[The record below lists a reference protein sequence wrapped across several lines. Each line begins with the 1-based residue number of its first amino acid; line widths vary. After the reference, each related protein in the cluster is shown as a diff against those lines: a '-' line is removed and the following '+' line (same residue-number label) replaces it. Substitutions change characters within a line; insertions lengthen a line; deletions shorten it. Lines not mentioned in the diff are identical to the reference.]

1 MNKKVLVTGG
11 CGFIGSHLVEKL
23 IRLNYEV
30 TVIDNLLRGNK
41 LTNFSLKNSNFIN
54 GDVRDVTKINEITK
68 KCDYVFHLAA
78 YLGVEEVANNPKETM
93 DVESIGTY
101 NIVNAAIKNSCEK
114 IIYISTSGVY
124 GKVDFDKAVDENF
137 LVSPASSYSIAK
149 RFNEIYMQ
157 SIYKDYQIDT
167 FSLRYFNVYGPRQ
180 DTRMVVP
187 KFFDSTMKNK
197 PITVF
202 GNGKQTRDFTFI
214 DDTVSSTIKIAEI
227 CKGNEIINIS
237 KGDDIQ
243 IIDVANKI
251 CKITRSSSEVL
262 LVDTPQYRY
271 DFDVDKRWGNSDKL
285 FSLTGYKPD
294 TSLDDG
300 LSETYKY
307 LMGD

>member
-11 CGFIGSHLVEKL
+11 GGFIGSHLVEKL
-23 IRLNYEV
+23 IKLNYNV

-41 LTNFSLKNSNFIN
+41 LTDFSLQNSNFIN
-54 GDVRDVTKINEITK
+54 GDVRDEVEINKITE
-68 KCDYVFHLAA
+68 KCDYIFHLAA

-101 NIVNAAIKNSCEK
+101 NIVNAAIKNNCEK

-157 SIYKDYQIDT
+157 SIFTDYQIDT

-187 KFFDSTMKNK
+187 KFFDSAMQNK
-197 PITVF
+197 SINVF
-202 GNGKQTRDFTFI
+202 GNGQQTRDFTYI
-214 DDTVSSTIKIAEI
+214 DDTVLSTIKIAEI

-237 KGDDIQ
+237 KGDDSK

-251 CKITRSSSEVL
+251 CEITQSNSEVL
-262 LVDTPQYRY
+262 LIDTPKYRY

-285 FSLTGYKPD
+285 YTLTDYKPE
-294 TSLDDG
+294 TSLDEG
-300 LSETYKY
+300 LTKTYRY
-307 LMGD
+307 LLGD